1 MIKNAQSLMDKC
13 RNVANQ
19 NQININEVLQNYMFE
34 SILERLSKSKY
45 KENFIIKGGI
55 LLSSIMGINIRT
67 TMDMDTTIV
76 GIKMDKEELKKILSD
91 ILEIDNGDGISYK
104 IVGVENIKDED
115 LYGGFRYKIESSLEN
130 IKVNLSIDIATG
142 DKITPKAIEYK
153 YKCLFEDRYLDL
165 ISYNLE
171 TILAEKFNSV
181 ISIGV
186 VNSRMKDYY
195 DIYYLMNFKK
205 DEINKNV
212 LKQAIINTFE
222 YQKTDIAKINEVFD
236 KIKNSERLK
245 EQWKIYSKKHK
256 YSENLDFEETI
267 ASINKLVQLF

>member
-1 MIKNAQSLMDKC
+1 M
-13 RNVANQ
+13 
-19 NQININEVLQNYMFE
+19 
-34 SILERLSKSKY
+34 
-45 KENFIIKGGI
+45 
-55 LLSSIMGINIRT
+55 LLSSIMGIDLRT

-76 GIKMDKEELKKILSD
+76 GIKMNQEELKKILME
-91 ILEIDNGDGISYK
+91 ILAIDVDDNVRFEYISTSK
-104 IVGVENIKDED
+104 IKDED
-115 LYGGFRYKIESSLEN
+115 LYGGFRFKINAYLN
-130 IKVNLSIDIATG
+130 KLRANLQIDVATG

-153 YKCLFEDRYLDL
+153 YKCLFDDNYLDL
-165 ISYNLE
+165 ITYNLE

-186 VNSRMKDYY
+186 LNSRMKDYY
-195 DIYYLMNFKK
+195 DIYYLLT
-205 DEINKNV
+205 NKNNEIDKKI

-222 YQKTDIAKINEVFD
+222 YQKTDITKINEVFN

-245 EQWKIYSKKHK
+245 EQWEIYSKKHK

>member
-1 MIKNAQSLMDKC
+1 
-13 RNVANQ
+13 
-19 NQININEVLQNYMFE
+19 MFE
-34 SILERLSKSKY
+34 
-45 KENFIIKGGI
+45 
-55 LLSSIMGINIRT
+55 
-67 TMDMDTTIV
+67 
-76 GIKMDKEELKKILSD
+76 DK
-91 ILEIDNGDGISYK
+91 
-104 IVGVENIKDED
+104 
-115 LYGGFRYKIESSLEN
+115 
-130 IKVNLSIDIATG
+130 
-142 DKITPKAIEYK
+142 
-153 YKCLFEDRYLDL
+153 YLDL

-222 YQKTDIAKINEVFD
+222 YQKTDITKINEVFD